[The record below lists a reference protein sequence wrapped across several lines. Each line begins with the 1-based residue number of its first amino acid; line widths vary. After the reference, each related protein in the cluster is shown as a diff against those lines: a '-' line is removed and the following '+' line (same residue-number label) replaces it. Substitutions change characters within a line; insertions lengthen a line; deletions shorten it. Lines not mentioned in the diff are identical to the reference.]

1 MRVSDGSSDVCS
13 SDLSRAPLLAL
24 GPPDHLRAR
33 PARADH
39 LELRAAPAPPSRPL
53 RRGSVRGAGGAGVTA
68 LGRPLVIIPTYQE
81 AGNVVRVLE
90 LVKEAAD
97 VHVLVV
103 DDGSPDGTADR
114 SEEHTSELQSLMRIS
129 YAVFCLKKQ
138 KKHNKT

>member
-68 LGRPLVIIPTYQE
+68 LGRPPVIIPTYQE

-90 LVKEAAD
+90 LVQAAAT
-97 VHVLVV
+97 VHVPRVH
-103 DDGSPDGTADR
+103 DGRPTGTPPPA
-114 SEEHTSELQSLMRIS
+114 HTAGGRI
-129 YAVFCLKKQ
+129 AA
-138 KKHNKT
+138 

>member
-1 MRVSDGSSDVCS
+1 MPYTTPFRARARA
-13 SDLSRAPLLAL
+13 SRAPLLAL

-103 DDGSPDGTADR
+103 DDGSPDGTADLAEEAAGRLR
-114 SEEHTSELQSLMRIS
+114 SEEHTSELQSLMRS
-129 YAVFCLKKQ
+129 S
-138 KKHNKT
+138 